1 MFFKEKLKQF
11 KFKLHKTEPQKS
23 FIRIKHQTTCLKKFK
38 LFFLIVYSKATIIE
52 LKKKHI
58 IVIVKRHLDCNHL
71 IFFFRIISKWVF
83 ILKHSFILES
93 FQIPH

>member
-1 MFFKEKLKQF
+1 MFLMLYFFLWWIIGIRNLKVLACILKIHISVFFKEKLKQF

-52 LKKKHI
+52 LKKAYNSN
-58 IVIVKRHLDCNHL
+58 C
-71 IFFFRIISKWVF
+71 
-83 ILKHSFILES
+83 
-93 FQIPH
+93 